1 MSSISDGML
10 KIYRS
15 SFQSI
20 ELFQLIEVRYTYFNR
35 LGNALMLQR
44 IPFTRTETKIFTI
57 KVSEIFEF
65 PMLSIEKRIHKKN
78 YIFLLKMTKFEMSV
92 W

>member
-44 IPFTRTETKIFTI
+44 IAFTRTETKIFTI

-92 W
+92 